1 VIAGAT
7 NTSIPATLTP
17 QTVEPSEGARF
28 PVEAIVAGIIV
39 LLVLGYAAVYL
50 RAVAAMDR
58 YKSGFVVEQCPV
70 CHRGHL
76 TIESRS
82 ERLLGIPRP
91 RRIVRCSVCR
101 SVLRETGYRRWRYA
115 VDPIENSALY
125 ERYNGREIDEET
137 LKALANQPPT
147 SDVPV
152 RPKPPVTP
160 PSFIDD
166 EEN

>member
-1 VIAGAT
+1 
-7 NTSIPATLTP
+7 
-17 QTVEPSEGARF
+17 
-28 PVEAIVAGIIV
+28 V
-39 LLVLGYAAVYL
+39 LLVLGYVVVYL
-50 RAVAAMDR
+50 RAASAMDR
-58 YKSGFVVEQCPV
+58 YNEGFVLKECPV
-70 CHRGHL
+70 CRRGHL
-76 TIESRS
+76 MVEARS

-115 VDPIENSALY
+115 IDRMENPVLY
-125 ERYNGREIDEET
+125 ERYNGQEIDEEV
-137 LKALANQPPT
+137 LKALANQSLADIPA
-147 SDVPV
+147 